1 MFLGN
6 FDNKSQAFRYPE
18 TKQGESIEFAEMD
31 DWLYDRLYTIP
42 KFTEVSE
49 KVIADLDGLAA
60 YVGIQLENEQETM
73 RNADMNR

>member
-1 MFLGN
+1 
-6 FDNKSQAFRYPE
+6 
-18 TKQGESIEFAEMD
+18 MD
-31 DWLYDRLYTIP
+31 DWLYDRLCTIP

-60 YVGIQLENEQETM
+60 YVGIQLKNEQETM